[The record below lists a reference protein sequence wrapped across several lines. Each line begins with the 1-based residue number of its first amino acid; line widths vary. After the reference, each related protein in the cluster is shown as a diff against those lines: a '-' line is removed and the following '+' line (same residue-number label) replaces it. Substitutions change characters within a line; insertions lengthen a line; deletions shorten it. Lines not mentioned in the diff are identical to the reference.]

1 MLVHDFLSQADVI
14 FDVRSPS
21 EFASSHIVG
30 AQNVP
35 VLDDNERERVGKLY
49 KQDPFGAKVLGAT
62 LICKNISQVLC
73 SLEITPAQVI
83 GIYCARGG
91 MRSLSL
97 QSILQNIGYRT
108 LRLKNGYKAY
118 RKEVLG
124 FLSKPLGSKFFT
136 LSGPTGCGK
145 STLIR
150 IYEHSL
156 DIESL
161 SVHLGSSF
169 GGICGQQ
176 PKAAMFENLLFT
188 RLRKLEGKKILVEN
202 ESKKLGS
209 LVVPSMIYNAYK
221 NGVKILVTAPLQIRI
236 KRILEQYG
244 TMDSDFFNHAMQ
256 KIAPFMERRYWLQTH
271 KAFQDKDLEQVV
283 YILITQYYD
292 KVYRK
297 ETCAFQIDSTNLES
311 ALERIK
317 QIIAT
322 H

>member
-124 FLSKPLGSKFFT
+124 FLSKPLDSKFFT

>member
-1 MLVHDFLSQADVI
+1 MLAHDFLAQADVI

-30 AQNVP
+30 ARNVP
-35 VLDDNERERVGKLY
+35 VLDDNEREQVGKLY

-73 SLEITPAQVI
+73 TLGITPAQVI

-108 LRLKNGYKAY
+108 LRLTNGYKAY
-118 RKEVLG
+118 RKEVLE
-124 FLSKPLGSKFFT
+124 FLAKPLDSQFFT

-145 STLIR
+145 STLIGM
-150 IYEHSL
+150 YEHSL

-161 SVHLGSSF
+161 SMHLGSSF

-176 PKAAMFENLLFT
+176 PRAAMFENLLFA
-188 RLRKLEGKKILVEN
+188 RLRELEGKKILVEN

-221 NGVKILVTAPLQIRI
+221 NGVKILITAPLQIRI
-236 KRILEQYG
+236 QRILEQYG
-244 TMDSDFFNHAMQ
+244 DIDLDFFNHAMQ
-256 KIAPFMERRYWLQTH
+256 KIAPFMDKRYWLQAH
-271 KAFQDKDLEQVV
+271 KAFELRDLEQVA

-297 ETCAFQIDSTNLES
+297 EPCAFHIDSTNLES
-311 ALERIK
+311 AFEHIR

>member
-1 MLVHDFLSQADVI
+1 MLAHDFLAQADVI

-73 SLEITPAQVI
+73 SLGITPAQVI

-108 LRLKNGYKAY
+108 LRLTNGYKAY
-118 RKEVLG
+118 RKEVLE
-124 FLSKPLGSKFFT
+124 FLAKPLDSQFFT

-145 STLIR
+145 STLIGM
-150 IYEHSL
+150 YEHSL

-161 SVHLGSSF
+161 SMHLGSSF

-176 PKAAMFENLLFT
+176 PRAAMFENLLFA
-188 RLRKLEGKKILVEN
+188 RLRELEGKKILVEN

-221 NGVKILVTAPLQIRI
+221 NGVKILITAPLQIRI
-236 KRILEQYG
+236 QRILEQYG
-244 TMDSDFFNHAMQ
+244 DIDLDFFNHAMQ
-256 KIAPFMERRYWLQTH
+256 KIAPFMDKRYWLQAH
-271 KAFQDKDLEQVV
+271 KAFELRDLEQVA

-297 ETCAFQIDSTNLES
+297 EPCAFHIDSTNLES
-311 ALERIK
+311 AFEHIR